1 MIRVSRRFRIW
12 LLIGASSLA
21 AQILT
26 RNLAAGAW
34 IVTRETM
41 AQAVVTSVV
50 QIAALELVR
59 RFLWRRAW

>member
-1 MIRVSRRFRIW
+1 MARVSRRLRIW
-12 LLIGASSLA
+12 LLVVASSLV

-26 RNLAAGAW
+26 RNLAADAW
-34 IVTRETM
+34 IVTRETL
-41 AQAVVTSVV
+41 AQALVTPVV